1 MQNLDS
7 TTIRYIYLNT
17 IMENSNKG
25 KEQKNKEIHEIL
37 KMTEEEILNN
47 YYLEHKQNKINL
59 EETYSSLFKGSDI
72 NENKKNK

>member
-7 TTIRYIYLNT
+7 TTIRYI
-17 IMENSNKG
+17 
-25 KEQKNKEIHEIL
+25 
-37 KMTEEEILNN
+37 

>member
-37 KMTEEEILNN
+37 KMTEEETLNN

>member
-7 TTIRYIYLNT
+7 TTIRYVYLNT
-17 IMENSNKG
+17 IMENPNKE
-25 KEQKNKEIHEIL
+25 KEQKIKEVHEIL

-47 YYLEHKQNKINL
+47 YLKHKQNKINL

>member
-17 IMENSNKG
+17 IMENPNKG

-37 KMTEEEILNN
+37 EMTEEEILNN
-47 YYLEHKQNKINL
+47 YYLEHKQNKINF